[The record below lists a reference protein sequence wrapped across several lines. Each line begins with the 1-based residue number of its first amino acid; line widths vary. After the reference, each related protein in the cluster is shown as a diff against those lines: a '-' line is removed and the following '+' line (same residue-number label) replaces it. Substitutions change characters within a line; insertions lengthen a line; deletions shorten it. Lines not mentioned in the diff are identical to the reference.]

1 MCEKLVK
8 EAILRHFQETEVLI
22 DQLTD
27 ESLTQEPVSSGR
39 PLGEIVL
46 HIIRSF
52 EFYSQ
57 GLAKNIW
64 KPLTYDLKTYSSAK
78 KMEKLFKQV
87 VERVKGYINLIQ
99 SDSLDDIVTGF
110 NREATKL
117 EILLEMLE
125 HSIQHRGQILVYY
138 RLVGIEPEK
147 IPYIV

>member
-1 MCEKLVK
+1 MYEKLVK
-8 EAILRHFQETEVLI
+8 GAILRHFQETEVLI
-22 DQLTD
+22 NQLTD
-27 ESLTQEPVSSGR
+27 ESLTQEPVPSGR

-64 KPLTYDLKTYSSAK
+64 KTLTYDLKTYSSAK
-78 KMEKLFKQV
+78 KLKKLFKQV
-87 VERVKGYINLIQ
+87 VEKVKDYIDLIQ

-110 NREATKL
+110 NREATKI

-138 RLVGIEPEK
+138 RLVGIDPEK

>member
-22 DQLTD
+22 NQLTD
-27 ESLTQEPVSSGR
+27 ESLHQEPVSSGR
-39 PLGEIVL
+39 PLGEIFL

-64 KPLTYDLKTYSSAK
+64 KPLTYDLQTYSSAM
-78 KMEKLFKQV
+78 KMKKLFKQV
-87 VERVKGYINLIQ
+87 VDKVKGYLDLIQ
-99 SDSLDDIVTGF
+99 SDSLKDIVTGF
-110 NREATKL
+110 NREATKT

-125 HSIQHRGQILVYY
+125 HSIQHRGQILVYF

-147 IPYIV
+147 IPYIL

>member
-1 MCEKLVK
+1 MYEKLVK
-8 EAILRHFQETEVLI
+8 GAILRHFQETEVLI
-22 DQLTD
+22 NQLTD

-78 KMEKLFKQV
+78 KLNELFKQV
-87 VERVKGYINLIQ
+87 VEKVKDYIDLIQ

-110 NREATKL
+110 NREATKI